1 MAPLPSPAADLARQL
16 GERAE
21 AVCRHY
27 LSSGRRS
34 GRYWIVGDVQ
44 NSRGRSLYV
53 RLVGPSSGK
62 GAAGKWTDGAT
73 GEHGDLLDLI
83 RLNRGCTTLQGALD
97 EARSFLSLP
106 RSRTGPEPREARP
119 GESAPRNSPEAA
131 RRLFD
136 RAHPIKSTLA
146 ETYLRARGITA
157 PLDDLWGLRFH
168 PACYYREADNDEP
181 QRWPALLAAITDVT
195 GSITAVHRIWL
206 DLDGRRKAPVGD
218 PRRSLG
224 SQLGG
229 GVRLGLIGEVLAVGE
244 GIETML
250 SLRSALPRMP
260 VLAGL
265 SANHLAALELPDTVR
280 RLYVARDNDPEGRRA
295 ETRLRVRL
303 GGQGIE
309 IRSLSSA
316 YADLNVDLQRLGREV
331 LTRRILRQLAPEDR
345 ERFTHPADGTAEA
358 EQASTAHQMELT

>member
-1 MAPLPSPAADLARQL
+1 MTSLAVELARAL
-16 GERAE
+16 AE
-21 AVCRHY
+21 QAEIVCRHY
-27 LSSGRRS
+27 LSNGRRS

-83 RLNRGCTTLQGALD
+83 RLNCGLPTLGAALD
-97 EARSFLSLP
+97 EARSFLSLTP
-106 RSRTGPEPREARP
+106 SKLEPKPREARP
-119 GESAPRNSPEAA
+119 REPARRNSPEAA
-131 RRLFD
+131 RRLFA
-136 RAHPIKSTLA
+136 RAGPITGTLA

-157 PLDDLWGLRFH
+157 TLDDLWALRFH
-168 PACYYREADNDEP
+168 PACYYREAEHDEP
-181 QRWPALLAAITDVT
+181 QRWPALLAAITDVNGT
-195 GSITAVHRIWL
+195 LTAVHRIWL
-206 DLDGRRKAPVGD
+206 DRDGCRKAPVGD

-229 GVRLGLIGEVLAVGE
+229 GVRLGLIGDVLAVGE

-265 SANHLAALELPDTVR
+265 SANHFAALELPESVR

-303 GGQGIE
+303 RGRDLDV
-309 IRSLSSA
+309 RSLSPA
-316 YADLNVDLQRLGREV
+316 YADLNVDLQRLGQEV
-331 LTRRILRQLAPEDR
+331 LRRRIARQLAPEDR
-345 ERFTHPADGTAEA
+345 ERFAPEPNEA
-358 EQASTAHQMELT
+358 EPRAA

>member
-1 MAPLPSPAADLARQL
+1 MSPLPSPAADLARQL
-16 GERAE
+16 SERAE

-53 RLVGPSSGK
+53 RLIGPNLGK
-62 GAAGKWTDGAT
+62 GAAGKWCDAGT

-83 RLNRGCTTLQGALD
+83 RLNRGCTTLRDALD

-106 RSRTGPEPREARP
+106 RSRPGSEPREARP
-119 GESAPRNSPEAA
+119 REPVRRNSPEAA
-131 RRLFD
+131 RRLFA
-136 RAHPIKSTLA
+136 RARPIRGTLA
-146 ETYLRARGITA
+146 ETYLRARSITA
-157 PLDDLWGLRFH
+157 PLDDLWSLRFH
-168 PACYYREADNDEP
+168 PACYYREADDDEP
-181 QRWPALLAAITDVT
+181 QRWPALLAAITDVH

-206 DLDGRRKAPVGD
+206 DRDGLRKAPVGD

-229 GVRLGLIGEVLAVGE
+229 GVRFGLIDDVLAVGE

-250 SLRSALPRMP
+250 SLRSALPRIP

-265 SANHLAALELPDTVR
+265 SANHLAALELPNGVR
-280 RLYVARDNDPEGRRA
+280 RVYVARDNDPEGRRA

-303 GGQGIE
+303 RGRGIE
-309 IRSLSSA
+309 VRSLLPA
-316 YADLNVDLQRLGREV
+316 YADLNVDLQRIGQRV
-331 LTRRILRQLAPEDR
+331 LRRRIARQLAPEDR
-345 ERFTHPADGTAEA
+345 ERFAPETDEA
-358 EQASTAHQMELT
+358 EPRAA

>member
-1 MAPLPSPAADLARQL
+1 MSPLPSPAAGLARQL

-27 LSSGRRS
+27 LSNGRRS

-62 GAAGKWTDGAT
+62 GAAGKWCDGAT

-83 RLNRGCTTLQGALD
+83 RLNRGCRALRDALD
-97 EARSFLSLP
+97 EARSFLSLSRFTPGPDP
-106 RSRTGPEPREARP
+106 RSARPREPVR
-119 GESAPRNSPEAA
+119 RNSPDAA
-131 RRLFD
+131 RRLFA
-136 RAHPIKSTLA
+136 RARPIKGTLA
-146 ETYLRARGITA
+146 ETYLRTRGVTA
-157 PLDDLWGLRFH
+157 PLDDLWSLRFH
-168 PACYYREADNDEP
+168 PACYYREADDDER
-181 QRWPALLAAITDVT
+181 QRWPALLAAVTDVHGT
-195 GSITAVHRIWL
+195 ITAVHRIWL
-206 DLDGRRKAPVGD
+206 DRDGHGKAPVGD

-229 GVRLGLIGEVLAVGE
+229 GARLGLIADVLAVGE

-265 SANHLAALELPDTVR
+265 SANHLAALELPAGVR
-280 RLYVARDNDPEGRRA
+280 RLYVARDNDTEGRRA

-303 GGQGIE
+303 RGRDVE
-309 IRSLSSA
+309 VRSLSPA
-316 YADLNVDLQRLGREV
+316 YADLNVDLQRLGREG
-331 LTRRILRQLAPEDR
+331 LRRRIARQLAPEDR
-345 ERFTHPADGTAEA
+345 ERFAPEADEA
-358 EQASTAHQMELT
+358 EPHAA

>member
-1 MAPLPSPAADLARQL
+1 MSPIPSPAADLAKLL

-53 RLVGPSSGK
+53 RLVGPNFGK
-62 GAAGKWTDGAT
+62 GAAGKWCDGAT

-83 RLNRGCTTLQGALD
+83 RLNRGCTALRDALD

-106 RSRTGPEPREARP
+106 ESGPGPEPREARHR
-119 GESAPRNSPEAA
+119 APVRRNSPESA
-131 RRLFD
+131 RRLFA
-136 RAHPIKSTLA
+136 RAGSIKGTLA
-146 ETYLRARGITA
+146 ETYLRARGVTA
-157 PLDDLWGLRFH
+157 PVDDLWSLRFH
-168 PACYYREADNDEP
+168 PACYYREADDDEP
-181 QRWPALLAAITDVT
+181 QRWPALLAAITDVDGT
-195 GSITAVHRIWL
+195 ITAVHRIWL
-206 DLDGRRKAPVGD
+206 DRDGCRKAPVGD

-224 SQLGG
+224 PQLGG
-229 GVRLGLIGEVLAVGE
+229 GVRLGLIGHVVAVGE

-265 SANHLAALELPDTVR
+265 SATHLAALELPDCIR

-303 GGQGIE
+303 QGRDVE
-309 IRSLSSA
+309 VCSLSPA
-316 YADLNVDLQRLGREV
+316 YGDLNADLQRLGRERF
-331 LTRRILRQLAPEDR
+331 RRRVVRQLAPEDR
-345 ERFTHPADGTAEA
+345 LQFAPETEEA
-358 EQASTAHQMELT
+358 ERAVP

>member
-1 MAPLPSPAADLARQL
+1 MSPLPSAAADLAKLL

-53 RLVGPSSGK
+53 RLVGPNSGM
-62 GAAGKWTDGAT
+62 GAAGKWCDGAT

-83 RLNRGCTTLQGALD
+83 RLNRGCTALRDALD

-106 RSRTGPEPREARP
+106 RFTPAPDSRSARPREPVR
-119 GESAPRNSPEAA
+119 RNSPDAA
-131 RRLFD
+131 RRLFAGA
-136 RAHPIKSTLA
+136 RPITGTLA
-146 ETYLRARGITA
+146 ETYLRTRGVTA
-157 PLDDLWGLRFH
+157 PVGDLWSLRFH
-168 PACYYREADNDEP
+168 PACYYREADDDEP
-181 QRWPALLAAITDVT
+181 QRWPALLAAITDVDGT
-195 GSITAVHRIWL
+195 ITAVHRIWL
-206 DLDGRRKAPVGD
+206 DRDGCRKAPVGD

-229 GVRLGLIGEVLAVGE
+229 GVRLGLIGDVLAVGE
-244 GIETML
+244 GVETML

-265 SANHLAALELPDTVR
+265 SATHLAALELPDCIR

-303 GGQGIE
+303 RGRAIE
-309 IRSLSSA
+309 VRSLSPA
-316 YADLNVDLQRLGREV
+316 YGDLNADLQRLGCEV
-331 LTRRILRQLAPEDR
+331 LRRRIARQLAPEDR
-345 ERFTHPADGTAEA
+345 MQFSPETDEVDLAAA
-358 EQASTAHQMELT
+358 

>member
-1 MAPLPSPAADLARQL
+1 MSPLPSPARDLAEQL
-16 GERAE
+16 SQQAD

-62 GAAGKWTDGAT
+62 GAAGKWCDGAT

-83 RLNRGCTTLQGALD
+83 RLNGGLPTLGDALD

-106 RSRTGPEPREARP
+106 QSRSGPQPHEARP
-119 GESAPRNSPEAA
+119 REPARRNSPEAA
-131 RRLFD
+131 RRLFA
-136 RAHPIKSTLA
+136 RAGPIKGTLV
-146 ETYLRARGITA
+146 ETYLRTRGVTA
-157 PLDDLWGLRFH
+157 PLDDLWSLRFH
-168 PACYYREADNDEP
+168 PACFYRETDDDEP
-181 QRWPALLAAITDVT
+181 QRWPALLAAITDVH

-206 DLDGRRKAPVGD
+206 DRDGSRKAPVGD

-224 SQLGG
+224 SQLRG
-229 GVRLGLIGEVLAVGE
+229 GVRLGLIGDVLAVGE

-250 SLRSALPRMP
+250 SLRTALPRMP
-260 VLAGL
+260 ALAGL
-265 SANHLAALELPDTVR
+265 SANHLAALDLPEGVR

-303 GGQGIE
+303 RGQGIE
-309 IRSLSSA
+309 VCSLSPA
-316 YADLNVDLQRLGREV
+316 YDDFNVDLQRLGREV
-331 LTRRILRQLAPEDR
+331 LRRRIARQLAPEDR
-345 ERFTHPADGTAEA
+345 ERFAPEADEA
-358 EQASTAHQMELT
+358 ESRAA